1 MCHFQNWQEGLG
13 KWYVAE
19 CFLSQG
25 QNNTNMDIERLKV
38 MSSMIE
44 NNKNES
50 MQMVDPGRSMQR
62 FLLLMYSSTNTYFSK
77 PKIIDFYVVEAR
89 IE

>member
-1 MCHFQNWQEGLG
+1 MPFSKLVGRPREM
-13 KWYVAE
+13 V

-50 MQMVDPGRSMQR
+50 MKMVDPGRSM
-62 FLLLMYSSTNTYFSK
+62 
-77 PKIIDFYVVEAR
+77 
-89 IE
+89 